1 MNTTNYQQVNDTNNG
16 TLAYLGQDVLIRT
29 QFVLA
34 YNLSTQSCYPLV
46 FVFGLTASTIN
57 AAYFTNAFIVSAG
70 DNLMCM
76 KTKATPSLS
85 R

>member
-1 MNTTNYQQVNDTNNG
+1 M
-16 TLAYLGQDVLIRT
+16 LIRT

-34 YNLSTQSCYPLV
+34 YNLTYQLCYPLL
-46 FVFGLTASTIN
+46 FRFSLTASSIN
-57 AAYFTNAFIVSAG
+57 SAYFTNAFFISAG

-76 KTKATPSLS
+76 KNKATPVLG